1 MSIDDPSFPAT
12 VYARPI
18 ENEEGTH
25 DLIWSQQAQGGLTA
39 AYHASPIAARNFPRS
54 IDHLGRP
61 SYDSHCVGHLT
72 YWDSCETNAPG
83 RRLKACHEQ

>member
-39 AYHASPIAARNFPRS
+39 AYHASPIAARNFLAAL
-54 IDHLGRP
+54 II
-61 SYDSHCVGHLT
+61 
-72 YWDSCETNAPG
+72 
-83 RRLKACHEQ
+83 